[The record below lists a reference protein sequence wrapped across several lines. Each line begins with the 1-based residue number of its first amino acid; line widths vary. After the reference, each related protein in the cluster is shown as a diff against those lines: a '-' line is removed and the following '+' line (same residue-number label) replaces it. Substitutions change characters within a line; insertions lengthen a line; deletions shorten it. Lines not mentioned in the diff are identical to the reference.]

1 MELLSGALQRH
12 STNGPALKAL
22 ATMTH
27 WPGGPERLAQGRGGS
42 QQVLWRPVS
51 REGTCLLTGGQAP
64 APSARAS
71 LPQSLVAPWLT
82 GERSCSRVGVRCHG
96 LVPSPS
102 RRVSETPAEALPVLR
117 VRKAAVAAAVRLPPS
132 GLCVWVRQSPPRP
145 GSSEP

>member
-1 MELLSGALQRH
+1 M
-12 STNGPALKAL
+12 
-22 ATMTH
+22 
-27 WPGGPERLAQGRGGS
+27 
-42 QQVLWRPVS
+42 LWRPVS
-51 REGTCLLTGGQAP
+51 KEGTCLLTGGQAP

-82 GERSCSRVGVRCHG
+82 GERSCSRVGVCCHG
-96 LVPSPS
+96 PVPSPS